1 MSCPVL
7 IIKGLTGA
15 ELSIA
20 RSRSVLIIK
29 ELTRI
34 ELSYDFMW

>member
-7 IIKGLTGA
+7 IIKGLTGV

-29 ELTRI
+29 ELTRT